1 MTQPT
6 PPQYRSSTSTARRNT
21 LFVDSND
28 PRLKQG
34 NANNHRGRS
43 GADIAETDAG
53 NSGSLN
59 AAGVSAS
66 LAGGGDNTPEQPPIY
81 LPPIG
86 NQPPKYYPNGSGAYV
101 YILDTPTNITAQWQT
116 SNPNNLE
123 IDFTW
128 DTSSPNNSTA
138 TSFNVYLTDGLGN
151 SVVSTGN
158 PIVPN
163 TTSQSIVITQA
174 SNISLFNVFTTTF
187 TSVGVQADD
196 PLNNTSAIGYATTM
210 PAYVLRL
217 NPPKIIPTG
226 VNLGYTVNF
235 WEDVGTYGSGS
246 FTSGETQGVP
256 PFGNPAYDGIEIWE
270 VESPADTTPE
280 VVLSS
285 FNNPFGWTRV
295 YLGNLDPVQISTTDT
310 LNRWVIARFS
320 SKSGT
325 YTPFCLPVSVKP
337 IPPVTVDVKVPT
349 EATATAAWGGPNNT
363 SLIISYNLPGSTASI
378 TNASGDGTTITYTAS
393 NTLNAGDPVQITGVN
408 PTSYNISGV
417 VGASPTSTKFTVL
430 GTSKDAYVSGG
441 TATSTNNAGASFITT
456 LTANNQVGFFYYTP
470 TSVSLTGTITLSAND
485 LLNYFSQPL
494 PTSFNIL
501 FQSVSAVGVKSNG
514 ISVSISGGSRTD
526 SLSSVKPDGST
537 VSVAP
542 VVDGYTVNANYSST
556 DANTMQVY
564 QFFTNPTWIG
574 DNDVPDYMDATV
586 STAWSSSSPN
596 QLIVNNLTG
605 ENGGYPIPSGS
616 LPYAGY
622 QVTSS
627 TSGTTYIPGSDY
639 NYITQIT
646 GTGPYTLTLANP
658 LTSLTAPPLGTNVH
672 LQSKTYDG
680 TGPADVFLNYNHQVW
695 LVIAFYNIYGGRS
708 KSSNPFPVTPTNA
721 TTTLI
726 NQAIGVTKGSG
737 SIYLGSTATSLPN
750 VIIGE
755 TGTGNSAEAG
765 IFVWGTGSGTT
776 LNTAPS
782 TSIIGDAN
790 SPYTFVTSNAQ
801 IADWSITGTHIQ
813 NDLSDGTSQTGY
825 VGFSGSNPIYSIWA
839 GAGSSDNTGN
849 DAKFSVTPA
858 GQVKA
863 SNIQITGG
871 NLDIGAV
878 SYSYTGT
885 TNTSGSN
892 LTKVLNVSSTTNLT
906 TGMYVFGSG
915 IPTGTT
921 ISSIGTGTV
930 TLSNLPTISLSN
942 APIQFVSTTGAHI
955 TSTGNFVANNAILIG
970 SINATSGSFSGNV
983 NVSSG
988 GSLYSGSLD
997 STGNL
1002 NTAGYI
1008 LNNSGLYFSGNGST
1022 KNTYITSSGLTTTA
1036 ATIGGWSINSTQI
1049 SRTGSSGVSGSI
1061 VIDSSTGTVST
1072 TAVNVS
1078 GYSAGI
1084 NGPFVGGGKTTPQ
1097 DDPSIAPIGGE
1108 NVFWAGQG
1116 GPTSA
1121 SNAFRVT
1128 IGGNVYAQKIYSYG
1142 GLMQVASGA
1151 SSKNIIQLDSTNE
1164 WLSLG
1169 DSAGTSYLVSRNNNI
1184 YLTSP
1189 AANTTPWSTTSST
1202 IPTAGKPSSTD
1213 TSSPTG
1219 TPYLAAGSSFK
1230 DPYGTKVSGIGIYTG
1245 DWDYF
1250 TTGESKPFITATTTG
1265 LQLSASPGI
1274 GMLVEGGGPSPD
1286 NFTQPTILIYTANNS
1301 GATPASYSPSTSYG
1315 AWAKFQSNQISLNA
1329 APAGGGLSTTFI
1341 NINGNTSTPNTPN
1354 SIIMQASPSQNLSQH
1369 SNQVVPPNLV
1379 GKVSDTGYAAAAR
1392 IILSSLGTYI
1402 TGIPYQGGITL
1413 NYAQWEANFNNT
1425 TVAGMSPMSGY
1436 SGTGYLGLKGLGPV
1450 PRARMLVQDPTDGTV
1465 VAGLA
1470 VYYQDTSV
1478 SSSIPDS
1485 SSGYVGDLWI
1495 TY

>member
-6 PPQYRSSTSTARRNT
+6 PPQYRSPTSTARRNT
-21 LFVDSND
+21 LFVDSED
-28 PRLKQG
+28 PRLQPG
-34 NANNHRGRS
+34 NSNNHRGRS
-43 GADIAETDAG
+43 GADIAEIDAG

-59 AAGVSAS
+59 AAEVSAS
-66 LAGGGDNTPEQPPIY
+66 LSDGGGGVEQPPVY
-81 LPPIG
+81 VPPIG
-86 NQPPKYYPNGSGAYV
+86 NQPPKYYPGGSGPYV
-101 YILDTPTNITAQWQT
+101 YILDTPTNVTAKWQD

-128 DTSSPNNSTA
+128 DPSAPDNSTA

-158 PIVPN
+158 PIVAN
-163 TTSQSIVITQA
+163 TTSQSIIITQQA
-174 SNISLFNVFTTTF
+174 LTNLFNVFTVNF
-187 TSVGVQADD
+187 TSIGVQADD

-210 PAYVLRL
+210 PTYVLRL
-217 NPPKIIPTG
+217 NPPKIIGTG
-226 VNLGYTVNF
+226 VNLGYTINF
-235 WEDVGTYGSGS
+235 WEDSGRYGNGS
-246 FTSGETQGVP
+246 YSSGETVGIP
-256 PFGNPAYDGIEIWE
+256 PLGNPAYDGIEIWE
-270 VESPADTTPE
+270 VESPAGSTPE

-285 FNNPFGWTRV
+285 FNNPLGWTRV
-295 YLGNLDPVQISTTDT
+295 YLGLLDPVQISTTDT
-310 LNRWVIARFS
+310 LNRWVIARFAS
-320 SKSGT
+320 SGGT
-325 YTPFCLPVSVKP
+325 YTPFCLPIPVQPINPVK
-337 IPPVTVDVKVPT
+337 VDVKVPT
-349 EATATAAWGGPNNT
+349 EATATAAWGGANNT
-363 SLIISYNLPGSTASI
+363 SLIINYNLPGSTANV
-378 TNASGDGTTITYTAS
+378 TGAAGNGTTITYTAQNS
-393 NTLNAGDPVQITGVN
+393 FNAGDPVQITGVN
-408 PTSYNISGV
+408 PTSYNIIGV
-417 VGASPTSTKFTVL
+417 VGDNPTSTSFTVS
-430 GTSKDAYVSGG
+430 GTSQDSYVSGG
-441 TATSTNNAGASFITT
+441 LATSTNNAGASFIVT
-456 LTANNQVGFFYYTP
+456 LTANNQTGFFYYTP
-470 TSVSLTGTITLSAND
+470 ASISLTGTITLSAND

-494 PTSFNIL
+494 PTSFSIL
-501 FQSVSAVGVKSNG
+501 LQSVSSVGVKSNG
-514 ISVSISGGSRTD
+514 ISISLLSRTD
-526 SLSSVKPDGST
+526 SLNSVKPDGSI
-537 VSVAP
+537 VSVAS

-605 ENGGYPIPSGS
+605 ENGGYPIPSGV

-622 QVTSS
+622 QITSS
-627 TSGTTYIPGSDY
+627 TAGTTYISGSDY
-639 NYITQIT
+639 NYITSIT
-646 GTGPYTLTLANP
+646 GTGPYTLNLQKP
-658 LTSLTAPPLGTNVH
+658 LTSAPPVGTNVH
-672 LQSKTYDG
+672 LQTKTYEG
-680 TGPADVFLNYNHQVW
+680 TGPADVFLNYYSQVW

-708 KSSNPFPVTPTNA
+708 KSSAPFTVTPTSA

-726 NQAIGVTKGSG
+726 NQAIAVTKGSG

-755 TGTGNSAEAG
+755 SGTGNSAEAG

-776 LNTAPS
+776 SNTAPS

-801 IADWSITGTHIQ
+801 IADWSITGSHIQ
-813 NDLSDGTSQTGY
+813 NDLSSGTYQTGY
-825 VGFSGSNPIYSIWA
+825 VGLSGSNPSYSIWA
-839 GAGSSDNTGN
+839 GAGSSENTNN

-906 TGMYVFGSG
+906 AGMYVFGSG

-921 ISSIGTGTV
+921 ISSIGTGTI

-942 APIQFVSTTGAHI
+942 SPIQFVSTTGAHI

-970 SINATSGSFSGNV
+970 SINAKSGSFSGNV

-988 GSLYSGSLD
+988 GSLYSGGLD
-997 STGNL
+997 PTGNL

-1008 LNNSGLYFSGNGST
+1008 LNSSGLYFSGNGST
-1022 KNTYITSSGLTTTA
+1022 KNTYITPSGLTTTA
-1036 ATIGGWSINSTQI
+1036 ANIGGWNINSNQI

-1061 VIDSSTGTVST
+1061 IIDSSTGTVST

-1084 NGPFVGGGKTTPQ
+1084 NGPFVGGGNTTPQ
-1097 DDPSIAPIGGE
+1097 DDPSIAESGGE
-1108 NVFWAGQG
+1108 NVFWAGTG
-1116 GPTSA
+1116 GATA
-1121 SNAFRVT
+1121 TSNAFRVT
-1128 IGGNVYAQKIYSYG
+1128 LGGNLYAQKIYSYG
-1142 GLMQVASGA
+1142 GLMQVASSA
-1151 SSKNIIQLDSTNE
+1151 TSKNIIQLDSTNE

-1189 AANTTPWSTTSST
+1189 AANTTPWSSSS
-1202 IPTAGKPSSTD
+1202 GKPTSTD

-1219 TPYLAAGSSFK
+1219 TPYLASGSSFK
-1230 DPYGTKVSGIGIYTG
+1230 DAYGTKVKGIGIYTG

-1265 LQLSASPGI
+1265 LQLSASPDI
-1274 GMLVEGGGPSPD
+1274 GMLVEGGGASTD

-1301 GATPASYSPSTSYG
+1301 GAIPASYSPSTSYG

-1329 APAGGGLSTTFI
+1329 APAGGGSSTTFI

-1354 SIIMQASPSQNLSQH
+1354 SIIMQASPSQNLTKH
-1369 SNQVVPPNLV
+1369 SNTVVPSNLV
-1379 GKVSDTGYAAAAR
+1379 GQVSDTGYAAAAR
-1392 IILSSLGTYI
+1392 IQLNSLGTYI
-1402 TGIPYQGGITL
+1402 SGIPYQGGITL

-1425 TVAGMSPMSGY
+1425 TVAGMSPMAGY
-1436 SGTGYLGLKGLGPV
+1436 AGTGYLGLTGFGPV
-1450 PRARMLVQDPTDGTV
+1450 PRARVLVQDPTDGTV